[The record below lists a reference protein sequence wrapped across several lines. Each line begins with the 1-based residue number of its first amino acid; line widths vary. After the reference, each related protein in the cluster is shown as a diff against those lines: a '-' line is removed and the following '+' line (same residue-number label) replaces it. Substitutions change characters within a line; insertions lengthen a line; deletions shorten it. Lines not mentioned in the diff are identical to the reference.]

1 MPRRTSRSPRA
12 SKASW
17 PSSTMLPNLSMWPI
31 ASACSGWWSKKSR
44 SDPKRSSSS
53 TRSPCLTTLRILVI
67 YCVHGIT
74 MTGMRTLH
82 HRADRPHA
90 GATVEQRRVLGQI
103 TCAADRLCDGFRR
116 RSAVLIERSLGAH
129 GCLRHGQ
136 RVSGSNGILWSM
148 ALQSSSADLNVRVR
162 AKFVSASTSLSGS
175 KGAAPTA
182 EWLRE
187 DASVICARQMPDRWT
202 VCEHILAEYEGQ
214 IPTQGCLSPAAR
226 QNPFS
231 MRCSACGRCLEN
243 VSPSSNSKAPGI
255 STRQDGGS
263 RRLPRLS
270 GWLDK
275 VRIATQ
281 ARGDSIERGPVEHP
295 EKCSA
300 VGQGI
305 ANQHQQSTRSSTKRP
320 DLPGAS
326 PRTTGHPHTWV
337 FSARH

>member
-1 MPRRTSRSPRA
+1 MA
-12 SKASW
+12 SF
-17 PSSTMLPNLSMWPI
+17 
-31 ASACSGWWSKKSR
+31 
-44 SDPKRSSSS
+44 
-53 TRSPCLTTLRILVI
+53 
-67 YCVHGIT
+67 
-74 MTGMRTLH
+74 
-82 HRADRPHA
+82 
-90 GATVEQRRVLGQI
+90 GQN
-103 TCAADRLCDGFRR
+103 GFTD
-116 RSAVLIERSLGAH
+116 
-129 GCLRHGQ
+129 Q
-136 RVSGSNGILWSM
+136 
-148 ALQSSSADLNVRVR
+148 SADLNVRVR
-162 AKFVSASTSLSGS
+162 AEFLSASPSLSGS

-202 VCEHILAEYEGQ
+202 VCEHILADYEGQ

-226 QNPFS
+226 QKPFS
-231 MRCSACGRCLEN
+231 MRCSACGRCMEN
-243 VSPSSNSKAPGI
+243 VSPSSNSKWPGI

-300 VGQGI
+300 VGQGM
-305 ANQHQQSTRSSTKRP
+305 ANQHQRSTRSSTKRP

-326 PRTTGHPHTWV
+326 PRSTGHPHTWV
-337 FSARH
+337 FSARHAASARRARE

>member
-1 MPRRTSRSPRA
+1 MA
-12 SKASW
+12 SF
-17 PSSTMLPNLSMWPI
+17 
-31 ASACSGWWSKKSR
+31 
-44 SDPKRSSSS
+44 
-53 TRSPCLTTLRILVI
+53 
-67 YCVHGIT
+67 
-74 MTGMRTLH
+74 
-82 HRADRPHA
+82 
-90 GATVEQRRVLGQI
+90 GQN
-103 TCAADRLCDGFRR
+103 GFTD
-116 RSAVLIERSLGAH
+116 
-129 GCLRHGQ
+129 Q
-136 RVSGSNGILWSM
+136 
-148 ALQSSSADLNVRVR
+148 SADLNVRVR
-162 AKFVSASTSLSGS
+162 AEFLSASPSLSGS

-182 EWLRE
+182 EWLQE

-202 VCEHILAEYEGQ
+202 VCEHILADYEGQ

-226 QNPFS
+226 QKPFS
-231 MRCSACGRCLEN
+231 MRCSACGRCMEN

-300 VGQGI
+300 VGQGM
-305 ANQHQQSTRSSTKRP
+305 ANQHQRSTRSSTKRP

-326 PRTTGHPHTWV
+326 PRSKGHPHTWV
-337 FSARH
+337 LAVSRMMGIGLWARIVWAVSIPSMMGSCLSMMMRSGSSLQARPTAS